1 MERTE
6 IKSYTERT
14 WQSAFTRM
22 TDGRRLMTVVYSGHS
37 TQQEAETCAR
47 RHAGRYD
54 DVVSIDVTP
63 IDHSHEYEY
72 CGEDVYNGYMWHLD
86 GSFAARPGQEVT
98 PEIYNHMLDCL
109 PPISLPRTPETA
121 GYSAGFLV
129 GEAYDSDPKTGKAR
143 YAAFARSCG
152 RCFFLGYLPAK

>member
-14 WQSAFTRM
+14 WQSAFTRL
-22 TDGRRLMTVVYSGHS
+22 TDGCRQMTVIYSGHG
-37 TQQEAETCAR
+37 TRQEAEACACC
-47 RHAGRYD
+47 HAGRYD

-63 IDHSHEYEY
+63 IDHSYEYEY

-121 GYSAGFLV
+121 GYSAGFLA
-129 GEAYDSDPKTGKAR
+129 GEPYDCDPETGRTR
-143 YAAFARSCG
+143 YAAFAKRNG
-152 RCFFLGYLPAK
+152 HCFFLGYLAA